1 MLFVMSILSLCVY
14 SIHSEILSMITTI
27 KEQRHSIIV
36 TFVSFNIKAYAI
48 LNTYIDSSH
57 FIIINEKSLPQKEKQ
72 MINFFDKYNST
83 SFITDIKVGDYF
95 LHNFHLSIT
104 SHSIKYLSDVGL
116 SLSFKSPNNCSLIER
131 LYNDNVISSKSF
143 GFHRRNI
150 NEGEFFI
157 GGIDKNKLLNCQNKA
172 TLNIEDD
179 KHWILTINNIQY
191 ESKKKEMNLKCII
204 HTGMSEM
211 VVSNELYEYIKEVVM
226 KLPIT
231 NGDCIERK
239 GEMNTTKLIC
249 LSSGY
254 FFTRNTFLEI
264 KISNV
269 LFRIKLDLLFQSD
282 INNSLYIESKVVTN
296 QYDTKCYLG
305 SSFINLFDYSIFDS
319 EHKQIQLFSSNNDI
333 QIKTN
338 SLNAII
344 FCLISLMYILI
355 INIIFILYIKRI
367 FHSVVIRN

>member
-1 MLFVMSILSLCVY
+1 MSILSLCVY

-83 SFITDIKVGDYF
+83 SFITDIKIGDYF
-95 LHNFHLSIT
+95 LHNFHLFIT

-131 LYNDNVISSKSF
+131 LYNDNVISSQSF

-305 SSFINLFDYSIFDS
+305 ASFINLFDYSIFDS

>member
-1 MLFVMSILSLCVY
+1 M
-14 SIHSEILSMITTI
+14 
-27 KEQRHSIIV
+27 
-36 TFVSFNIKAYAI
+36 
-48 LNTYIDSSH
+48 
-57 FIIINEKSLPQKEKQ
+57 
-72 MINFFDKYNST
+72 
-83 SFITDIKVGDYF
+83 
-95 LHNFHLSIT
+95 
-104 SHSIKYLSDVGL
+104 
-116 SLSFKSPNNCSLIER
+116 
-131 LYNDNVISSKSF
+131 
-143 GFHRRNI
+143 
-150 NEGEFFI
+150 
-157 GGIDKNKLLNCQNKA
+157 
-172 TLNIEDD
+172 NIEDD

-355 INIIFILYIKRI
+355 INIIFILYTNRI